1 MIKRTHIFKDVL
13 IKLCFA
19 QKASLD
25 AGEGF
30 LQHFLHAAQAG
41 DGDATWLEKGPKSGP
56 KSSKID
62 DFLGSCPLP
71 LLGRV
76 LHSSFFASFSPLGY
90 RKSGLEFLFWASST

>member
-1 MIKRTHIFKDVL
+1 MR
-13 IKLCFA
+13 FA